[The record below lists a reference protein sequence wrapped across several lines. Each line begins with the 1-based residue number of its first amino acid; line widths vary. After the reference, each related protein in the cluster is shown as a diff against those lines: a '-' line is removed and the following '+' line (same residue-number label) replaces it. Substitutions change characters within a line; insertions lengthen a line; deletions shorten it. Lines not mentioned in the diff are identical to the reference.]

1 MKGSHMN
8 SNLSSDRTWTMTSVF
23 VCVFLDLC
31 LTGEQQNL
39 NKTESAT
46 LFAPVP
52 ILLES
57 VRFRL
62 LITWTNKVT
71 LLKHALRSVLRYMD
85 ENRIGLTWENVSSRS
100 FIFTFH
106 HCCDLACNAK
116 VFSQVWLNL
125 LLGKMNHLTWENILL
140 VHLHSLSTTA
150 VTLRVTLRYLAS
162 FGQWE
167 AKFAL
172 RNI

>member
-52 ILLES
+52 IPLES
-57 VRFRL
+57 VHFRL

-85 ENRIGLTWENVSSRS
+85 ENRIGLTWENVSSSS

-125 LLGKMNHLTWENILL
+125 LLGKNESFDLGEYIIKFIYIHFPPLL
-140 VHLHSLSTTA
+140 
-150 VTLRVTLRYLAS
+150 
-162 FGQWE
+162 
-167 AKFAL
+167 
-172 RNI
+172 

>member
-1 MKGSHMN
+1 MKGSHMS
-8 SNLSSDRTWTMTSVF
+8 SNLSSDR
-23 VCVFLDLC
+23 
-31 LTGEQQNL
+31 TGEQQNL

-46 LFAPVP
+46 LFALVP
-52 ILLES
+52 IPLES
-57 VRFRL
+57 VHFRL

-125 LLGKMNHLTWENILL
+125 LLGKMNHLTWEDILL
-140 VHLHSLSTTA
+140 SSFTFTFHHCCD
-150 VTLRVTLRYLAS
+150 LACN
-162 FGQWE
+162 
-167 AKFAL
+167 AKVFSQVWPNL
-172 RNI
+172 LLGIYEFMN